1 MCGSLSEAGGSEL
14 GCGPWSD
21 SLHQARCLEASP
33 CPSVA
38 QEALGEAGWL
48 QRAWTGAA
56 VNLLFPVVLC
66 DPGTPT
72 GRRRDSEEDSGY
84 LGPA

>member
-1 MCGSLSEAGGSEL
+1 MCGSVSEAGGSEL
-14 GCGPWSD
+14 GCSAWSD
-21 SLHQARCLEASP
+21 SLHQARCLEA
-33 CPSVA
+33 SVA

-66 DPGTPT
+66 DSGTPT